1 MVKNTV
7 TYYDKQEKIYYSPG
21 QATILLNETPVIL
34 EYDDTTDDGTSTK
47 VKRQLYQYDSYK
59 ITTDIDIPILL
70 GSNEKYLLG
79 LIKTRLIEEITAYD
93 VSDNVNLFYLQG
105 NAMWLS
111 DVKRTSLIK
120 STNIRKS
127 QGAATTVLWDDNNN
141 RYDIPVDMA
150 ISMLN
155 TLEMY
160 ALDCYNQTAQHKK
173 NVEELTTLEE
183 ALTYDY
189 TTGYPKKL
197 RLPEDLLNT

>member
-1 MVKNTV
+1 MVKNIV
-7 TYYDKQEKIYYSPG
+7 RYYDKQDKIKVG
-21 QATILLNETPVIL
+21 DGRATILINETPVVL
-34 EYDDTTDDGTSTK
+34 EYEDTTDDGTPTK
-47 VKRQLYQYDSYK
+47 VKRQMYQYDSYT
-59 ITTDIDIPILL
+59 IQTDTSSGLIC
-70 GSNEKYLLG
+70 SEKYLLG
-79 LIKTRLIEEITAYD
+79 IVKESLIKQIIAYD
-93 VSDNVNLFYLQG
+93 VSDNVNIFYLQG

-120 STNIRKS
+120 STNIRKL
-127 QGAATTVLWDDNNN
+127 QGVTTTVLWDDNNN
-141 RYDIPVDMA
+141 KYDIPVDMA

-189 TTGYPKKL
+189 TTGYPQKL
-197 RLPEDLLNT
+197 HLPEDLLNT